1 MCPFPEHQRF
11 RVIRMSQGLV
21 IDIMTFNS
29 YSLQYYSFWKGKIG
43 IARTVPVSWTTPMS
57 IASVTVDSFHK
68 SFLCYSY
75 SITVYE
81 SKSQGARIF
90 YCHVNLLKS

>member
-29 YSLQYYSFWKGKIG
+29 YSLQYYSFYIGKIG
-43 IARTVPVSWTTPMS
+43 FGFLKHEDWFLFLGTTPIHTRRYS
-57 IASVTVDSFHK
+57 LTVDSLWKDTDEHG
-68 SFLCYSY
+68 SF
-75 SITVYE
+75 
-81 SKSQGARIF
+81 
-90 YCHVNLLKS
+90 

>member
-43 IARTVPVSWTTPMS
+43 FTRTGSCFLDNANS
-57 IASVTVDSFHK
+57 YQALQFDS
-68 SFLCYSY
+68 
-75 SITVYE
+75 
-81 SKSQGARIF
+81 
-90 YCHVNLLKS
+90 